1 MPHGGVDGEAHG
13 GASAVLGAEE
23 LSAELLV
30 SLVGHVHLAGA
41 HVLELR
47 VVNAL
52 LRNDLATD
60 EEDTSDLEGWLSAEH
75 ADLTE
80 GVLAEVVKTLKETFE
95 EVSKLIL
102 DGTLVANLLVVE
114 EPEGVALKI
123 DLFHELVEAL
133 ARLIGDVDVV
143 SLEVEEIEGAGRQKV
158 EWVTFLLRLLS
169 GLGLGSSSSLGLG
182 LLLLDLED
190 GLDALLGHPDLAE
203 DSDKLGEGRDASEPS
218 AGLGG
223 SLGEALIED
232 ELEGKGEATS
242 EGNISKSN
250 VAADE
255 VVPRKSLVDGSHVSL
270 DILAGLVELGLG
282 DLSRAAKDGIDGRGA
297 LLGNTRLHPVEPL
310 IDLTTLSRGGAEKS
324 GVTVSKVL
332 HDSSALRELALGGD
346 EEREFVGGVELLVG
360 LLSTDLISVD
370 DELDLL
376 ASSPGD
382 NLAHLDEDV
391 SNELSVDFL
400 KRKRDTR

>member
-13 GASAVLGAEE
+13 GASAVLRAEE

-30 SLVGHVHLAGA
+30 SLVGHVHFAGA

-52 LRNDLATD
+52 LRNDLASD

-123 DLFHELVEAL
+123 DLVHELIEAL
-133 ARLIGDVDVV
+133 ARLIGDVDVI

-158 EWVTFLLRLLS
+158 EWVTFLLGLLS
-169 GLGLGSSSSLGLG
+169 GLGLGSSSLGLG

-223 SLGEALIED
+223 SLGEALVED

-242 EGNISKSN
+242 EGNISESN

-255 VVPRKSLVDGSHVSL
+255 VVSRKGLVDGSHVSL

-282 DLSRAAKDGIDGRGA
+282 DLSSAAKDSIDSRGA

-310 IDLTTLSRGGAEKS
+310 VDLTTLSRGGTEKS

-332 HDSSALRELALGGD
+332 HDSSALRELALGGN

-360 LLSTDLISVD
+360 LLSTDLIGVD

-400 KRKRDTR
+400 QRKRDTR

>member
-30 SLVGHVHLAGA
+30 SLVGHVHFAGA

-60 EEDTSDLEGWLSAEH
+60 EEDTSNLEGWLSAEH

-123 DLFHELVEAL
+123 DLVHELIEAL
-133 ARLIGDVDVV
+133 ARLIGDVDVI

-158 EWVTFLLRLLS
+158 EWVTFLLGLLS
-169 GLGLGSSSSLGLG
+169 GLGLGSSSLGLG

-223 SLGEALIED
+223 SLGEALVED

-242 EGNISKSN
+242 EGNISESN

-255 VVPRKSLVDGSHVSL
+255 VVSRKGLVDGSHVSL

-282 DLSRAAKDGIDGRGA
+282 DLSSAAKDSIDSRGA

-310 IDLTTLSRGGAEKS
+310 VDLTTLSRGGTEKS

-332 HDSSALRELALGGD
+332 HDSSALRELALGGN

-360 LLSTDLISVD
+360 LLSTDLIGVD

-400 KRKRDTR
+400 QRKRDTR

>member
-30 SLVGHVHLAGA
+30 SLVGHVHFAGA

-52 LRNDLATD
+52 LRNDLASD

-80 GVLAEVVKTLKETFE
+80 GMLAEVVKTLKETFE

-123 DLFHELVEAL
+123 DLVHELIEAL

-158 EWVTFLLRLLS
+158 EWVTFLLGLLS
-169 GLGLGSSSSLGLG
+169 GLGLGSSSLGLG

-242 EGNISKSN
+242 EGNISESN

-255 VVPRKSLVDGSHVSL
+255 VVSRKGLVDGSHVSL
-270 DILAGLVELGLG
+270 DILAGLVELRLG
-282 DLSRAAKDGIDGRGA
+282 NLSSAAEDGIDGRGA

-324 GVTVSKVL
+324 GMTVSKVL
-332 HDSSALRELALGGD
+332 HDSSALRELALGGN

-360 LLSTDLISVD
+360 LLSTDLIGVD

>member
-13 GASAVLGAEE
+13 GASAVLRAEE

-30 SLVGHVHLAGA
+30 SLVGHVHFAGA

-60 EEDTSDLEGWLSAEH
+60 EEDTSNLEGWLSAEH

-123 DLFHELVEAL
+123 DLVHELIEAL
-133 ARLIGDVDVV
+133 ARLIGDVDVI

-158 EWVTFLLRLLS
+158 EWVTFLLGLLS
-169 GLGLGSSSSLGLG
+169 GLGLGSSSLGLG

-223 SLGEALIED
+223 SLGEALVED

-242 EGNISKSN
+242 EGNISESN

-255 VVPRKSLVDGSHVSL
+255 VVSRKGLVDGSHVSL

-282 DLSRAAKDGIDGRGA
+282 DLSSAAKDSIDSRGA

-310 IDLTTLSRGGAEKS
+310 VDLTTLSRGGTEKS

-332 HDSSALRELALGGD
+332 HDSSALRELALGGN

-360 LLSTDLISVD
+360 LLSTDLIGVD

-400 KRKRDTR
+400 QRKRDTR